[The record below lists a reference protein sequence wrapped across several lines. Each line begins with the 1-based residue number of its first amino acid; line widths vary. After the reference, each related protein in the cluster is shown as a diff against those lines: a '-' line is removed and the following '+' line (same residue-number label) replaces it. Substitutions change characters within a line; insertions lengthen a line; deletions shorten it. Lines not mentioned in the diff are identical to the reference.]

1 MFQVCWKKAI
11 CTIIPTLEDA
21 LKVQI
26 NFSKITF

>member
-11 CTIIPTLEDA
+11 CTTVPMLEDA

-26 NFSKITF
+26 YFSKITF